1 MGDVD
6 LVAYLRA
13 SSSSA
18 HTVFLRSSFGGGWR
32 TELPYQLS
40 LGGRYGVRGLPE
52 DRYPGG
58 RMARFVVEDRI
69 RFGWPRRGSADLGV
83 TLFGDVGRVWPGDV
97 PYGLDSGWQSAVGA
111 GLRIG
116 LPSGTRHIWRA
127 DVAVPVGAPSGDPI
141 FRITFE
147 LNRLRD
153 GFYTRD
159 VARSR
164 RLNLGADHF

>member
-1 MGDVD
+1 
-6 LVAYLRA
+6 
-13 SSSSA
+13 
-18 HTVFLRSSFGGGWR
+18 
-32 TELPYQLS
+32 
-40 LGGRYGVRGLPE
+40 
-52 DRYPGG
+52 
-58 RMARFVVEDRI
+58 
-69 RFGWPRRGSADLGV
+69 
-83 TLFGDVGRVWPGDV
+83 
-97 PYGLDSGWQSAVGA
+97 
-111 GLRIG
+111 LRIG